1 MNNVIIELI
10 DQIDEHLRLDGI
22 HADLYTLNQ
31 LAEAA
36 IGNNKSLDEVIA
48 DYYA

>member
-1 MNNVIIELI
+1 MKHQIIELI
-10 DQIDEHLRLDGI
+10 DAIDEHLRADGV

-36 IGNNKSLDEVIA
+36 IGNDKSLDEVIA
-48 DYYA
+48 DYMA